1 MIVFHLTQWLQ
12 LRRVCAGVKFSQHS
26 SQYKSYTPSTSV
38 VTIFAQR
45 NNHFDDNSNNSTI
58 WRHQKV
64 NKLLRAVCLMPL
76 NLSSALVASTRHSYT
91 TVPFKKMSFTTLLQM
106 DQNSRQLGSYK
117 HLVRSQIID
126 VNCMKEMTTATI

>member
-1 MIVFHLTQWLQ
+1 MFHLTQWLQ
-12 LRRVCAGVKFSQHS
+12 LRRVCASDKICHHA
-26 SQYKSYTPSTSV
+26 SQYKSQTPTTSV

-45 NNHFDDNSNNSTI
+45 NNHFDDNSNNSTT

-64 NKLLRAVCLMPL
+64 NKLLRAVYLMPL

-91 TVPFKKMSFTTLLQM
+91 TVPFRKMSFTTLLQM

-126 VNCMKEMTTATI
+126 VNCMKEMTTATL